1 MTLDQIRISG
11 DVSIAPRN
19 GSTVEIT
26 GDFDTD
32 EILRQIGAEE
42 CARYFKTELLDHFD
56 ESDVL
61 SKFSD
66 LKRDED

>member
-1 MTLDQIRISG
+1 MILDQIEISG

-19 GSTVEIT
+19 GRTVEVT

-32 EILRQIGAEE
+32 EILKQIGAEE

-56 ESDVL
+56 ADEVL
-61 SKFSD
+61 SKFSE